1 MFNKSRVG
9 SGIGSGTLKSRRR
22 IRIRNKITLDPQH
35 WPKPQKETVKKTQ
48 IPTTVACKPNFMQV
62 STWSILHLLPGR
74 SCPVV
79 RHPWGIL
86 VRWWSMKC
94 WIKLKREQTRRRT
107 ASTIS
112 ISLKREMKPE
122 RSTWSWSWSGSSRS
136 SLKRIFLGTYEKLF
150 LDVLL
155 MKETF
160 VDTVLVCMRSSFL
173 TRGAAFITL
182 LKMTFT
188 RQARTCAFWWFCK
201 AKLVFKVQNDRR
213 AWRGRTPMFGLP
225 EGDDWLWREQAE
237 GSLSDWWRIWASG
250 CLSSAP
256 VSLSPPIF
264 PFY

>member
-94 WIKLKREQTRRRT
+94 WIKLKREQTIRRT

-112 ISLKREMKPE
+112 ISLKRDMCTMRRRASLG
-122 RSTWSWSWSGSSRS
+122 RSRQSGVRGAGAGVGHRGALWKGFSS
-136 SLKRIFLGTYEKLF
+136 
-150 LDVLL
+150 VP
-155 MKETF
+155 
-160 VDTVLVCMRSSFL
+160 MRSSF
-173 TRGAAFITL
+173 
-182 LKMTFT
+182 
-188 RQARTCAFWWFCK
+188 
-201 AKLVFKVQNDRR
+201 
-213 AWRGRTPMFGLP
+213 
-225 EGDDWLWREQAE
+225 
-237 GSLSDWWRIWASG
+237 
-250 CLSSAP
+250 
-256 VSLSPPIF
+256 
-264 PFY
+264 